1 MGKPQTVEDYF
12 NALAED
18 RRGAMETL
26 RSSIRANLPSG
37 FEEVLNYGQPSWV
50 VPHSL
55 YEAGYHVNPDLPLPF
70 LSIASQKSHIGV
82 YHMGIYASSSLMDWF
97 VGKYPKHCK
106 TRLDMGKSCIRFKK
120 ADDIPNDLIGELC
133 GKMSAVEWI
142 QLYEEQIKPG

>member
-12 NALAED
+12 NALAEE

-26 RSSIRANLPSG
+26 RSSIRANLPGG

-97 VGKYPKHCK
+97 VGEYPKHCK

-120 ADDIPNDLIGELC
+120 AAELPHDLIGELC
-133 GKMSAVEWI
+133 GKMSAREWI
-142 QLYEEQIKPG
+142 HLYEEQVRSG

>member
-97 VGKYPKHCK
+97 VGRYPKHCK

>member
-1 MGKPQTVEDYF
+1 MGKPQAVEDYF

-82 YHMGIYASSSLMDWF
+82 YHMGIYAGSSLMDWF
-97 VGKYPKHCK
+97 VGRYPKHCK

-120 ADDIPNDLIGELC
+120 VNDIPNDLIGELC
-133 GKMSAVEWI
+133 GKMSAGEWI
-142 QLYEEQIKPG
+142 ELYEEQIKPS

>member
-1 MGKPQTVEDYF
+1 MGKPQAVEDYF

-97 VGKYPKHCK
+97 VGRYPKHCK

-120 ADDIPNDLIGELC
+120 VDDIPNDLIGELC
-133 GKMSAVEWI
+133 GKMSAREWI
-142 QLYEEQIKPG
+142 ELYEEQIKSS

>member
-1 MGKPQTVEDYF
+1 MAKAQTVEDYF
-12 NALAED
+12 KALPEE
-18 RRGAMETL
+18 RRGQMEAL
-26 RSSIRANLPSG
+26 RDTIRANLPGG
-37 FEEVLNYGQPSWV
+37 FEEVINYGQPSWV

-97 VGKYPKHCK
+97 MGEYPKHCK

-120 ADDIPNDLIGELC
+120 VAELPHDLIGELC
-133 GKMSAVEWI
+133 GKMSAREWI
-142 QLYEEQIKPG
+142 QLYEEQIRSG